1 MPKKKSKSSK
11 IEKTSIIKKTTGQKK
26 KLSRKKVVKK
36 KDAKKNSKVTSQSR
50 KKKDTPRAFMTM
62 TDANEIIV
70 MLVGLSLVAL
80 LMISIS

>member
-1 MPKKKSKSSK
+1 MPKKKSKSA
-11 IEKTSIIKKTTGQKK
+11 KTKKASIMKKATEQKK
-26 KLSRKKVVKK
+26 KLSRKKAIKK
-36 KDAKKNSKVTSQSR
+36 KDVKKNSKVSSQSR
-50 KKKDTPRAFMTM
+50 KKKDMPKAFMTM

>member
-1 MPKKKSKSSK
+1 MSKKKSKSSK
-11 IEKTSIIKKTTGQKK
+11 TKKASIIKKTTGQKK

-36 KDAKKNSKVTSQSR
+36 KGVKKNLKDTSQSI
-50 KKKDTPRAFMTM
+50 KKKDAPRAFMTM

>member
-11 IEKTSIIKKTTGQKK
+11 TKKASIVKKATGQKK
-26 KLSRKKVVKK
+26 KLSRNKVVKK
-36 KDAKKNSKVTSQSR
+36 KDVKKNLKVTSKSR

>member
-1 MPKKKSKSSK
+1 MVKNKRKSPKTKKA
-11 IEKTSIIKKTTGQKK
+11 SIIKKATEQKK
-26 KLSRKKVVKK
+26 KLPRKKVIKK
-36 KDAKKNSKVTSQSR
+36 KDVEKNSKVSSRSR
-50 KKKDTPRAFMTM
+50 KKKNAPKVFMTM

>member
-11 IEKTSIIKKTTGQKK
+11 TKKASGQKK

-36 KDAKKNSKVTSQSR
+36 KGVKKKDVKKNSKVTSQSR
-50 KKKDTPRAFMTM
+50 KKKDTPKAFMTM

>member
-11 IEKTSIIKKTTGQKK
+11 TKRTSIVKKATGQKK

-36 KDAKKNSKVTSQSR
+36 KDVKKNSKVTSQSR
-50 KKKDTPRAFMTM
+50 KKKDIPRVFMTM

>member
-1 MPKKKSKSSK
+1 MPKKKSKSA
-11 IEKTSIIKKTTGQKK
+11 KTKKGSIIKKATKQKK
-26 KLSRKKVVKK
+26 KLPRKKVIIKK
-36 KDAKKNSKVTSQSR
+36 NVKKNSKVSSQSR
-50 KKKDTPRAFMTM
+50 KNKDTPKAFMTM